1 MKPPMQN
8 PMQGGFGSFNPMQP
22 MQPFGGRMVGFDPMI
37 QQRRAQEQG
46 QLRQQGI
53 TPINPNDP
61 TLIAAGQRYGQLD
74 LENQINRG
82 FNPMQPSNL
91 GGAMADFTAQMNMGT
106 QAPGFGAP
114 QTMQGGLGGLA
125 SLGGF
130 GPMPFPMQGGIDP
143 RANTPSGS
151 FNPATGVYTPGTQPM
166 PSMPFPA
173 QPMTQPAPPPQQP
186 MTYPTA
192 PQQPM
197 TQPVPPPQTQ
207 IPSPMPGAPNMQQVR
222 SEAPRMQAA
231 RNMQRMRGYNR

>member
-1 MKPPMQN
+1 MTSYARGSFPQSGGRSVASVFGGSPMNSQSQSMQQLKGMLGGGPRPMKPMTQPPVQNPMKPPMQN

-22 MQPFGGRMVGFDPMI
+22 MQ
-37 QQRRAQEQG
+37 
-46 QLRQQGI
+46 
-53 TPINPNDP
+53 
-61 TLIAAGQRYGQLD
+61 
-74 LENQINRG
+74 
-82 FNPMQPSNL
+82 PMQPSNL

-114 QTMQGGLGGLA
+114 QTMQGGLA
-125 SLGGF
+125 SLLGGF

-143 RANTPSGS
+143 RANIPSGS

-197 TQPVPPPQTQ
+197 TQPAPPPQTQ

>member
-1 MKPPMQN
+1 MKPMTQPPVQNPMKPPMQGGFGGFNPMQN

-22 MQPFGGRMVGFDPMI
+22 FGGRMVGFDPMI
-37 QQRRAQEQG
+37 QQQRAQEQE

-61 TLIAAGQRYGQLD
+61 TLIAA
-74 LENQINRG
+74 
-82 FNPMQPSNL
+82 
-91 GGAMADFTAQMNMGT
+91 AQ
-106 QAPGFGAP
+106 A
-114 QTMQGGLGGLA
+114 MQGGLGGLA

-151 FNPATGVYTPGTQPM
+151 FNPATGVYTPGAQPM
-166 PSMPFPA
+166 PSMPFPT
-173 QPMTQPAPPPQQP
+173 QPMTQPVPPPQQP

-197 TQPVPPPQTQ
+197 TQPVPPPQTLT
-207 IPSPMPGAPNMQQVR
+207 PSPMPGAPNMQQVR